1 MEIQVLKQN
10 GSKDSKL
17 TLPDKIFSQSF
28 NADLVHQLLSTYIFN
43 GHQNTKSQKNRSRAR
58 GGGRK
63 PWRQKGTGELEQDLL
78 EAPYGEGAG
87 SLLQKCMKKKERK
100 KSIRKCIGQP

>member
-43 GHQNTKSQKNRSRAR
+43 GHQNTKRCMPVSTLGVHSHDFSPTAY
-58 GGGRK
+58 
-63 PWRQKGTGELEQDLL
+63 TEL
-78 EAPYGEGAG
+78 
-87 SLLQKCMKKKERK
+87 
-100 KSIRKCIGQP
+100 